1 MERMSDDRFEALLRD
16 LARSY
21 NAPPSTPREAM
32 WARIHAER
40 RARAARHA
48 ARRRRARYW
57 WAAVGLAAALL
68 LGVTIGRLTVRQTTP
83 GGSDVATRG
92 PAPSEPA
99 PTRSGAPR
107 PYQLAA
113 VAHLTQA
120 EALLTTLHSEARGG
134 QVDTSVT
141 RWARDLL
148 STTRLMLDSPAA
160 NDRQL
165 RGLLED
171 LELVLVQI
179 TQLKGGHDA
188 QDLDYIDQAVRQ
200 RDVLTRLRQT
210 TPAEASRA
218 GT

>member
-1 MERMSDDRFEALLRD
+1 MSDDRFEDFLRD
-16 LARSY
+16 SARSY
-21 NAPPSTPREAM
+21 NAPPVTPREAM
-32 WARIHAER
+32 WARINSER
-40 RARAARHA
+40 RARAARQTA
-48 ARRRRARYW
+48 RRRARYW
-57 WAAVGLAAALL
+57 WATVGLAAALL
-68 LGVTIGRLTVRQTTP
+68 LGVTIGRLTVDQPPRGVSETVQ
-83 GGSDVATRG
+83 GG
-92 PAPSEPA
+92 PALPA
-99 PTRSGAPR
+99 PAPNRSGAPR

-120 EALLTTLHSEARGG
+120 EALLTTLHSESRSG

-179 TQLKGGHDA
+179 TQLKSGRDA
-188 QDLDYIDQAVRQ
+188 QDLDYIDQAVRE

-210 TPAEASRA
+210 APAVSNRA

>member
-1 MERMSDDRFEALLRD
+1 MEHMSDDRFEDFLRD
-16 LARSY
+16 SARSY
-21 NAPPSTPREAM
+21 NAPPATPREAM
-32 WARIHAER
+32 WTRIDAER
-40 RARAARHA
+40 RARAARQA
-48 ARRRRARYW
+48 ARQRRARYW
-57 WAAVGLAAALL
+57 WAAVGLAATLL
-68 LGVTIGRLTVRQTTP
+68 LGVTIGRLTVHRPQGIASGRVT
-83 GGSDVATRG
+83 GG
-92 PAPSEPA
+92 PALPEPTPS
-99 PTRSGAPR
+99 RLGAPR
-107 PYQLAA
+107 QYQLAA

-120 EALLTTLHSEARGG
+120 EALLTTLHSETRGG
-134 QVDTSVT
+134 QVDTSIT

-179 TQLKGGHDA
+179 TQLKSGRDA

-210 TPAEASRA
+210 APAAASRA